1 MKIRKE
7 VIAFVKYP
15 VIEFKDELTKDEFAL
30 YSILMDSDRNDWD
43 KYIEDYHYLTTRA
56 SSAVLVH

>member
-15 VIEFKDELTKDEFAL
+15 VIEFKGVLTQDEFTL
-30 YSILMDSDRNDWD
+30 YSILMDSEKNDWD
-43 KYIEDYHYLTTRA
+43 KYIEDYHYLTTKA
-56 SSAVLVH
+56 SSSLLVH